1 MRWAKTLAP
10 LRPPGF
16 VERPVLTALLD
27 EQAEPRELGRVILV
41 SAPAGQGKTASVAEW
56 TRGHPETPTAWA
68 SLDAA
73 DRDESAWWDVVRSA
87 LATITEAEPDEHR
100 PPGTSALDALD
111 RMTTPAVLVLDD
123 VHEIVGH
130 PAFDGLRELV
140 RHPLP
145 MLTIVLIS
153 RYDPPL
159 GLARMRLHGR
169 LGEIRV
175 EQLGF
180 SRPDAAR
187 LFAHHALDLTDDQV
201 ATLVERTEGWVAA
214 LRLAALALQEL
225 GDPATFVAEFAG
237 DDRSVTDY
245 LVGEVLSR
253 VDDRQQAV
261 LDAAAVTTPL
271 PVELAVELSG
281 RPDAA
286 EVLDHLEAATAL
298 VTATDRRRTHFRTH
312 ELLRSH
318 TLARL
323 RRRDPARLVELY
335 RGAAG
340 WYERRGDHPQALRC
354 AAAAGDV
361 PAVQLL
367 VRSRAIELLGQG
379 AFDALLQTER
389 VLHRDA
395 AEPRVRL
402 VLGLTALERGDVDH
416 GEQLVDSA
424 ERQLA
429 AEAPLEH
436 QSGNLVVFRRVV
448 AARLAFVRGRLPA
461 AIAAGVT
468 IDPDAV
474 DDDALRALALTT
486 RGTALLASDR
496 RQSRRDCE
504 EALALAEQHGWPYLA
519 MQAQSTLALADNHA
533 GRRARLQAHAHAVLD
548 RADAHGWQGG
558 SWTLRAWFALAT
570 SEVLRGRPEEA
581 LDHVARAEAACPPG
595 HPHFETALAVLRGAA
610 EHDAGDALGGWQRIR
625 RARVTGD
632 RDSTH
637 EIHTKALGALLE
649 QHAALAVGRAREAAE
664 VTRAMSGP
672 LQGWA
677 ELALLR
683 ARDQW
688 AAHDGRARTTLLPVL
703 ADEVRALTSLAP
715 VETLLLDAEIALH
728 RDEPAIA
735 RARLRRALER
745 AARSDVLRPLRHARE
760 PVRRHLAEHRGSFGE
775 LDPLVD
781 EVLAGG
787 PPTTHDAGRL
797 TTRERDVLELLPSMR
812 SSADIARDLGLSVNT
827 VKTHQRAIYQ
837 KLGAD
842 NRREAVALARRIG
855 LLVPDGAR
863 PAVRPDL
870 MRDA

>member
-41 SAPAGQGKTASVAEW
+41 SAPAGQGKTAAVAEW

-87 LATITEAEPDEHR
+87 LATITEAKPDEHR
-100 PPGTSALDALD
+100 PPGASALDALD

-130 PAFDGLRELV
+130 PAFDGLRGLV

-169 LGEIRV
+169 LGEVRV

-187 LFAHHALDLTDDQV
+187 LFAHHALELTDDQV

-253 VDDRQQAV
+253 VDDRQEAV

-271 PVELAVELSG
+271 PAELAVELSG

-335 RGAAG
+335 RGAAR

-367 VRSRAIELLGQG
+367 LRSRAIELLGQG

-496 RQSRRDCE
+496 RQCRRDCQ

-533 GRRARLQAHAHAVLD
+533 GRRARLRAHAHAVLD

-610 EHDAGDALGGWQRIR
+610 EHDTGDALGGWQRIR
-625 RARVTGD
+625 RARVTSD

-664 VTRAMSGP
+664 VTRAMGDP

-688 AAHDGRARTTLLPVL
+688 AAHDGRARTTLQPVL

-715 VETLLLDAEIALH
+715 VEALLLDAEVALH

-735 RARLRRALER
+735 RARLCRALDL

-863 PAVRPDL
+863 SAP
-870 MRDA
+870 